1 MDAEEKADALYTF
14 TKESL
19 EKLLDAGVDIGMV
32 QIGNEINYGM
42 AGETSEP
49 AIHTLL
55 KAGSKAVREVSE
67 AYGKDIR
74 VVVHYTNITETG
86 ELYRLVNRLETGGID
101 YDMIGLSYYPFWNG
115 SLENMQ
121 QVITKIRENYGK
133 EVIIAE
139 TSYCYTL
146 EDGDGSGNSLSDAAL
161 LVDGYPATVQGQA
174 DMIRDVIAAASEAG
188 ALGVFYWEGTWIP
201 VGEKDAD
208 NSFLWEKYGSGW
220 ASSFASDYDPEDAGL
235 YYGGCSWENQAL
247 FDFDGYPLP
256 SLKVFQYLKDGTDS
270 SADDG

>member
-1 MDAEEKADALYTF
+1 METEEKADALYTF

-19 EKLLDAGVDIGMV
+19 EKLLDAGVDVGMV

-42 AGETSEP
+42 AGETSES
-49 AIHTLL
+49 AVHTLL
-55 KAGSKAVREVSE
+55 KAGSRAVREVAE